1 MKNNQRLYIAFA
13 LVMLLLGFVSCSD
26 SGAGDDGFSGGS
38 EMSSGGVCTE
48 WNAGQSYVQ
57 GKMKNVVAETQDENC
72 LAYSNAAGIKT
83 VYSFRDDKLIAS
95 AVVMPSNEMSES
107 KMKAV
112 FNKYEYIGDVNNT
125 KVYTQSAINTMA
137 SLSKKNVDAKEYYV
151 VGFAPIESDMYDSIP
166 ATRAITESAAVL
178 GAYSVKMSGIYV
190 NVGDDCKMGFQ
201 YSLNEDMTN
210 CKEYSR
216 SVAASGLSATITG
229 LKMGTTY
236 YYRAYAIVNKVYYY
250 GATMSFT
257 TEQLPTYKV
266 GDLYP
271 DDVNPEGVVFYTASD
286 GASGKIVSLDTGY
299 GMWDTN
305 GFFGKRYYCTSSVN
319 GASNKIPVNQ
329 PYGEWVKKHGTEWY
343 GPAKNELTALS
354 DVITTVNATLVEN
367 GYSKIEGCFWSST
380 ENSTYYSQAYVVC
393 VAEKGYMVS
402 ANGTVFS
409 NSKDVNRSFL
419 AVKSF

>member
-1 MKNNQRLYIAFA
+1 
-13 LVMLLLGFVSCSD
+13 MLLLGFVSCSD

-38 EMSSGGVCTE
+38 EMPSGGVCTE
-48 WNAGQSYVQ
+48 WNVDQNYVQ
-57 GKMKNVVAETQDENC
+57 GKMKNLVAETQDENY

-83 VYSFRDDKLIAS
+83 VYSFSYDHLIAS
-95 AVVMPSNEMSES
+95 AMVIPSSEMSES
-107 KMKAV
+107 KVKAM
-112 FNKYEYIGDVNNT
+112 FSKYKYVGDVNNA
-125 KVYTQSAINTMA
+125 KVYIQSGNNTMA
-137 SLSKKNVDAKEYYV
+137 SFSKKNVDAKEYYV
-151 VGFAPIESDMYDSIP
+151 VGYAPIESDMYDSIP

-190 NVGDDCKMGFQ
+190 NVGDDCKSGFQ

-250 GATMSFT
+250 GETMSFT

-271 DDVNPEGVVFYTASD
+271 DDVNPEGVVFYATSD
-286 GASGKIVSLDTGY
+286 GASGKIVSLDHGY
-299 GMWDTN
+299 GMWDTT
-305 GFFGKRYYCTSSVN
+305 GLFGKRYYCTSSAN

-329 PYGEWVKKHGTEWY
+329 PYGEWVKKHGAEWY

-354 DVITTVNATLVEN
+354 GVVTTVNATLVKN
-367 GYSKIEGCFWSST
+367 GYSKIEGYFWSST

-393 VAEKGYMVS
+393 VAEKGYIVS
-402 ANGTVFS
+402 PNGEVFS
-409 NSKDVNRSFL
+409 NSKNVNRSFL